1 MQRKAGYRER
11 LRFWLQFHAGA
22 QLEWKSGAEIFR
34 AGARNVA
41 TLYEYWLFFQLEELF
56 RQRFKCDQPLHA
68 VVVDKT
74 KAPPQLIL
82 QRGVEL
88 KTPVSGVWSQT
99 AGRDLRAEFHFN
111 RKFTPRSA
119 RDKTGSW
126 TRGVQPDYTISIWP
140 AKYSKEEAEQNE
152 LMVHVHFDA
161 KYRVERLSELVGDDA
176 DDIAFNKESNRKRK
190 LAPPRNTP
198 TS

>member
-1 MQRKAGYRER
+1 M
-11 LRFWLQFHAGA
+11 
-22 QLEWKSGAEIFR
+22 
-34 AGARNVA
+34 A

-74 KAPPQLIL
+74 KAPPQLVL

-176 DDIAFNKESNRKRK
+176 DDIAFNKESE
-190 LAPPRNTP
+190 
-198 TS
+198 